1 MRKVLLLSTHDSRL
15 GGHAWSMVEKYDKI
29 KYDVKLV
36 TLYSSINDKTYAII
50 HNYKIYKILN
60 VIINRLSILFNFLQL
75 NKNFSQNKYCYLRTS
90 TFPVTAEMILKKYN
104 NGLPDIIV
112 IHWFDGFLSPKV
124 IRRLYEITKAK
135 IVFDFTDE
143 FALGGGCHYPCE
155 CEGYKD
161 SCKNCPALKKNKKI
175 AESKLK
181 EKITNLSSIP
191 KFIIAPTA
199 GINKAKE
206 SRLFRS
212 NTTFLTES
220 EGVKLNK
227 YYDRNETRKFFG
239 IQANDFVIM
248 FGAMNI
254 NEERKGL
261 KLLMDSLEILSHK
274 IDKEIVALVPGKIN
288 TEFQVIKNI
297 KFKYVGFLSFEEL
310 CKAYTAADVY
320 ISPSIADSGP
330 MMVKYSIACGT
341 PVVAFPIG
349 FAIDFVKHKE
359 TGYLAEYLNIK
370 DLANGIFYFYK
381 YKDDR
386 IYYRNKC
393 LELNDKALKNDF
405 WGNYL

>member
-1 MRKVLLLSTHDSRL
+1 MKKVLLLSTHDSRL
-15 GGHAWSMVEKYDKI
+15 GGHAWSMIEKYDKK

-36 TLYSSINDKTYAII
+36 TLYSSINDKSYAII
-50 HNYKIYKILN
+50 HNYKLYKILN
-60 VIINRLSILFNFLQL
+60 IIINRLSILYDFFQL

-90 TFPVTAEMILKKYN
+90 TFPITAEMILKKYN

-112 IHWFDGFLSPKV
+112 IHWFDGFVSPKT

-155 CEGYKD
+155 CEGYKE
-161 SCKNCPALKKNKKI
+161 SCKDCPALNKNKKI
-175 AESKLK
+175 AEYKLK

-191 KFIIAPTA
+191 KYVIAPTA

-212 NTTFLTES
+212 NTIFLTES

-227 YYDRNETRKFFG
+227 QYDRDKIRREFG
-239 IQANDFVIM
+239 IQTDDFVIM

-261 KLLMDSLEILSHK
+261 KLLIASLEILAQN
-274 IDKEIVALVPGKIN
+274 IDKVIIALVPGKISN
-288 TEFQVIKNI
+288 EFKPIKNI
-297 KFKYVGFLSFEEL
+297 KFKYIGFLSLDEL
-310 CKAYTAADVY
+310 CKVYTAADVY

-359 TGYLAEYLNIK
+359 TGYLAENLNVN
-370 DLANGIFYFYK
+370 DLANGILYFYQH
-381 YKDDR
+381 KDNSS
-386 IYYRNKC
+386 YYRHKC
-393 LELNDKALKNDF
+393 LDLNDKALKNDF
-405 WGNYL
+405 QGNSL